1 MKLGARTVQILKN
14 FSTIN
19 PSVLFR
25 EGNVQSTIHAQKT
38 MLARATVAEQF
49 PQEFAIF
56 DLSRFLGVLSL
67 FDDPELEF
75 QEKKIQIQQGRQNVD
90 YTFADP
96 DLIVV
101 PPQKAPAVSD
111 AEVQFRLLGDNLNA
125 ALRAMGVLQSS
136 HLFVQGDG
144 ETISIGACKPSDPTS
159 DQFRLDVGTT
169 THKFRTTFKA
179 ETMKML
185 PGDYDVQISSRNIAH
200 FKTDDVEYWIMA
212 DTNHSSFEG

>member
-1 MKLGARTVQILKN
+1 MKLGVRTVQILKN

-19 PSVLFR
+19 PSVMFR

-38 MLARATVAEQF
+38 MLARATVNEQF
-49 PQEFAIF
+49 PQDFAIF
-56 DLSRFLGVLSL
+56 DLSRFLGVISL

-75 QEKKIQIQQGRQNVD
+75 EEKKMIIKQGRQKVD

-101 PPQKAPAVSD
+101 PPQKAPVVAD
-111 AEVQFRLLGDNLNA
+111 PEVQFELTGDNLNA
-125 ALRAMGVLQSS
+125 AMRAMGVLQAS
-136 HLFVQGDG
+136 HLFVEGDG

-159 DQFRLDVGTT
+159 DQFRLEVGTT

-179 ETMKML
+179 DTMKIL
-185 PGDYDVQISSRNIAH
+185 PGDYEVQLSSKNIAH
-200 FKTDDVEYWIMA
+200 FKTGDVEYWIMA
-212 DTNHSSFEG
+212 DTNHSSFQK